1 MAKKIT
7 DSAAPDAAPAT
18 PESAPVL
25 GVYEVL
31 APGPIKIGGVLA
43 YQTAQVRLT
52 SAQAEALNAAQAD
65 TVKFI
70 GI

>member
-1 MAKKIT
+1 MAKKTT
-7 DSAAPDAAPAT
+7 DSAAPDAASAT

-31 APGPIKIGGVLA
+31 ATGPIKIGGVLA
-43 YQTAQVRLT
+43 YKTAQVRLT
-52 SAQAEALNAAQAD
+52 TAQADALNAAQPGS
-65 TVKFI
+65 VQFI